1 MEEIISLNQ
10 FYMTETSS
18 SEVLKKNIK
27 DNNILEFHFRDNKEL
42 VSSLQ
47 QVGQSDIIEA
57 DVSFEGSINFEND
70 EYVALVE
77 ELEGKSIE
85 EKRKILQQVIR

>member
-1 MEEIISLNQ
+1 MSEI
-10 FYMTETSS
+10 SS

-42 VSSLQ
+42 ASSLQ
-47 QVGQSDIIEA
+47 QIGQSDITEA
-57 DVSFEGSINFEND
+57 DMSFEGSINFEND